1 MTRGR
6 LVPGSTTSGEVRRDP
21 RRRYPARGRPTQVRA
36 LMEGRE
42 RLRPVPSINLLMMVP
57 GGARPVILQ
66 GTYL

>member
-21 RRRYPARGRPTQVRA
+21 RRMYTARGRPTQVRG
-36 LMEGRE
+36 LMNGRE
-42 RLRPVPSINLLMMVP
+42 RLRPVPSINLLMMS